1 MCWNRSQKC
10 DIIKSKLKKNTESG
24 TEDMDGKW
32 KIRVIKS
39 LKIALAALAAIA
51 VAGELGLKYSA
62 TAGIIT
68 VLSIQN
74 TKRETLKSAR
84 NRAMAFVCALVLSAG
99 CFLILDYTLWAF
111 AVYLLLFAFICL
123 CMGWGEAIAMDS
135 VLVTH
140 FLTEGNMGYQMLLNE
155 TVLFCIGTVLGIL
168 VNLHLRAKG
177 EEFDRLAK
185 DTDDRIKGILH
196 RMVTWIL
203 KEDKSEYTP
212 DCFEGLQK
220 SLKEAKLCAAANY
233 GNALFRSDT
242 GELDYIRMREQQSMI
257 LREIYLNIKR
267 LDYLPDQAEQVAEL
281 LDRIEQCYHKDNT
294 VKELLE
300 ELEQLL
306 QQMREQPLP
315 RTREEFEA
323 RAILFYILKQLQ
335 NLLELK
341 RQYVLS
347 RSAARGL

>member
-1 MCWNRSQKC
+1 ME
-10 DIIKSKLKKNTESG
+10 SKVKTR
-24 TEDMDGKW
+24 
-32 KIRVIKS
+32 IIKS

-51 VAGELGLKYSA
+51 IAGELGLKYSA

-84 NRAMAFVCALVLSAG
+84 NRALAFVCALALSAG
-99 CFLILDYTLWAF
+99 CFSVLDYTLWAF
-111 AVYLLLFAFICL
+111 AVYLLLFAFLCL
-123 CMGWGEAIAMDS
+123 CMGWVEAIAMDS

-140 FLTEGNMGYQMLLNE
+140 FLAECSMEYHLLFNE
-155 TVLFCIGTVLGIL
+155 TLLFCIGTALGIL
-168 VNLHLRAKG
+168 VNMHLHAKE
-177 EEFDRLAK
+177 EEFERLAE
-185 DTDDRIKGILH
+185 DVDIQIKGILH

-203 KEDKSEYTP
+203 KEDKSGYTP
-212 DCFEGLQK
+212 GCFESLQK

-233 GNALFRSDT
+233 GNALFSPDT
-242 GELDYIRMREQQSMI
+242 RELDYIRMREQQSTI

-267 LDYLPDQAEQVAEL
+267 LDYLPDQAEQVAGL
-281 LDRIEQCYHKDNT
+281 LDRIEQSYHKDNT
-294 VKELLE
+294 VEELLE

-306 QQMREQPLP
+306 LLMREQPLP
-315 RTREEFEA
+315 QTREEFEA

-341 RQYVLS
+341 RQYILN
-347 RSAARGL
+347 R